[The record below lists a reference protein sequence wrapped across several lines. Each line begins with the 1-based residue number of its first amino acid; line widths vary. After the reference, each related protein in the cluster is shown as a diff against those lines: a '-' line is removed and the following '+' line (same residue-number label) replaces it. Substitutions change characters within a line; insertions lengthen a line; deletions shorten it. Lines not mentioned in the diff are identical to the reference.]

1 MCVGGAVANV
11 QMQDLRTVEGRL
23 ATYIHWPAA
32 VAGSRMTPLALARAG
47 FFKCARPPS
56 FSFYPPPPPHCACE
70 IE

>member
-47 FFKCARPPS
+47 FFKCARPP
-56 FSFYPPPPPHCACE
+56 PPPPSLSLPLPLTPLL
-70 IE
+70 